1 MNAGLRWAPVVGMIA
16 ALAVSVAAAND
27 PPDAPATQPAPDPAI
42 DRILTRLEARTVD
55 DLHAR
60 ITWERRY
67 DVAAEDETD
76 VKIGEL
82 WYKRLTPISKF
93 KVAFSRKVVA
103 NRRIPLDEQYLFDG
117 LWFTELNAQART
129 VIRREVRRP
138 DDPVNPYKLGEG
150 PFPLPFGQKKED
162 ILAEFTVTLVPP
174 AKDDPADTDQLRL
187 VPRAGTQ
194 TEKRFSDLRFWI
206 VRTGALEGLPIR
218 VMAAQKSGTG
228 RVDSYSTLSFD
239 EVKLNTGFS
248 AGTFEIRTPGGFE
261 EVVERLEPI
270 VPPPAERS

>member
-27 PPDAPATQPAPDPAI
+27 PPDAPATQPALDPAI

-117 LWFTELNAQART
+117 LWFIELNAQART
-129 VIRREVRRP
+129 VIRREVRREN
-138 DDPVNPYKLGEG
+138 DPVNPYKLGEG

-162 ILAEFTVTLVPP
+162 ILAEFTVTLAPP

-194 TEKRFSDLRFWI
+194 TEKRFSDLRFGI

-218 VMAAQKSGTG
+218 VMAAHKSGTC

-239 EVKLNTGFS
+239 EVKLNTGFG

-270 VPPPAERS
+270 TPPPAGRP

>member
-16 ALAVSVAAAND
+16 ALAVSVAAAPA

-206 VRTGALEGLPIR
+206 IRTGALEGLPIR